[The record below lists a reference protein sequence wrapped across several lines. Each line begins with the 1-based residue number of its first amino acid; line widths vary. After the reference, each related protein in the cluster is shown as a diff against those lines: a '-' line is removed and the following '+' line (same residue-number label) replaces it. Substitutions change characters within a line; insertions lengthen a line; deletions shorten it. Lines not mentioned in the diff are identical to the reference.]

1 MNTKDERVIL
11 NRLIELNGKICR
23 VKGCSNK
30 AINITLIKYA
40 DMSNH
45 DVKDY
50 ISVYKKHLN
59 NTYLFHIKKGT
70 VGIT

>member
-50 ISVYKKHLN
+50 ISVCKKHLDD
-59 NTYLFHIKKGT
+59 TYPFHIKKGT